1 MSKPGIG
8 NSFGEAEVRF
18 GVRSRDPW
26 VGDENSGGFRVLTI
40 SGLRNFSKIFLK
52 KVWRIVKKQYF
63 CGPVSRERGRGGS
76 EAEGAGAAGKKLF
89 EKFFRKSL
97 AVRKKDVLLHPQ
109 TERGGDRDGREAG
122 TGRGGSRGA
131 SPEADA
137 ERRVH

>member
-1 MSKPGIG
+1 MRIRA
-8 NSFGEAEVRF
+8 FF
-18 GVRSRDPW
+18 LI
-26 VGDENSGGFRVLTI
+26 LTV
-40 SGLRNFSKIFLK
+40 SELRNFSKIFLK

-89 EKFFRKSL
+89 EKFLRKSL

-109 TERGGDRDGREAG
+109 TERGGGRGGRDGREAG